1 MANNFSDAQVTISN
15 ASLTDIVTASNKSM
29 VIAGTLSNTGASSI
43 NVTLKKYDNSTTTG
57 FSIVTNAPVA
67 PGGSLEIP
75 KVVLQTSDKIQA
87 QSDNSSGNLTVALQ
101 LLTDIA

>member
-1 MANNFSDAQVTISN
+1 MLLWKNMIIQR
-15 ASLTDIVTASNKSM
+15 LQ
-29 VIAGTLSNTGASSI
+29 
-43 NVTLKKYDNSTTTG
+43 G